1 MNAPGAAD
9 PSLPDKVI
17 AIHESLAAAKI
28 PHALGG
34 TLAQAYYAEP
44 HVTADIVLNV
54 FVPSERWRDVIAVLT
69 RLGVDVRR
77 VDEND
82 LLRESR
88 CRVRWGDI
96 PVDLFFAYDP
106 FHEEMRK
113 KVRRV
118 PFAETTVPILSPEHL
133 TVCKAMFDRPKDW
146 LDIEQILV
154 ASEGLDLREIER
166 WLESMVGDDDPRL
179 ERFQELKESL
189 SIS

>member
-1 MNAPGAAD
+1 MNAPAAAD
-9 PSLPDKVI
+9 PSLPNKVI
-17 AIHESLAAAKI
+17 AIHEGLVAARI

-34 TLAQAYYAEP
+34 ALALAYYAEP
-44 HVTADIVLNV
+44 RATIDIDLNV
-54 FVPSERWRDVIAVLT
+54 FVPSERWQDVIDVLT
-69 RLGVDVRR
+69 PLGIDARR

-82 LLRESR
+82 LLRDGQ
-88 CRVRWGDI
+88 CRVLWGSN

-106 FHEEMRK
+106 FHEEMRAK
-113 KVRRV
+113 ARRV

-154 ASEGLDLREIER
+154 ASEGLDLAEIER
-166 WLESMVGDDDPRL
+166 WLESMVGEDDARL
-179 ERFQELKESL
+179 KRFEELRETL